1 MEEKMR
7 NTVSKAAFALA
18 VLSSLTAFADADNR
32 KYDLSPNPKP
42 VLNLPFS
49 PIRILGDTAYIS
61 GTLPIDPAT
70 GKLREGTIDE
80 LTQQIF
86 ENIQRVLASE
96 GLSLNDI
103 VKTTVLLTD
112 IKDFAEMNRA
122 YARILAGN
130 EILPARSTIGVA
142 ALPLGSRIEIE
153 CIAQLRR

>member
-1 MEEKMR
+1 MR
-7 NTVSKAAFALA
+7 NKIFFNATFALA
-18 VLSSLTAFADADNR
+18 ILTSLMGFADSDNR

-42 VLNLPFS
+42 GVLKLPFS

-70 GKLREGTIDE
+70 GKLKEGTIEE
-80 LTQQIF
+80 LTHQIF
-86 ENIQRVLASE
+86 VNIRTVLANE

-103 VKTTVLLTD
+103 VKTTVMLTD

-122 YARILAGN
+122 YSRILRGN